1 MTGLRTPFAD
11 VAIGYAPFDSSN
23 LRPAPIVRNNPCP
36 RPPFQTTRASPTRP
50 VSSFMPPS
58 PLRTGIVILAAGA
71 SRRMGRPKQLLPLG
85 ETTLL
90 EHAVDAA
97 LRSDAW
103 PVVVVLGAHAA
114 EIRPLLAKRPVLI
127 AENSA
132 WSEGMASSLR
142 AGLTVMNAFSTRVHA
157 VLFALC
163 DQPAFSA
170 ALVSRFIAAQ
180 KVSERSVVAAR
191 YSRHLGAPALFSRAH
206 FPALN
211 ALVGDEGA
219 RKLIAQ
225 LPPEDVEAIDLPEL
239 AHDLDTPEDY
249 ANYRGAGS

>member
-1 MTGLRTPFAD
+1 
-11 VAIGYAPFDSSN
+11 
-23 LRPAPIVRNNPCP
+23 
-36 RPPFQTTRASPTRP
+36 
-50 VSSFMPPS
+50 MPPS

-85 ETTLL
+85 ATTLL

-97 LRSDAW
+97 LASSAW
-103 PVVVVLGAHAA
+103 PVVVVLGAQAA
-114 EIRPLLAKRPVLI
+114 EIRPLLARRPVLI
-127 AENSA
+127 AENPT
-132 WSEGMASSLR
+132 WTEGMASSLR
-142 AGLTVMNAFSTRVHA
+142 AGLTVMNAFSIRVDA

-170 ALVSRFIAAQ
+170 DLVQRFIATQ
-180 KVSERSVVAAR
+180 QTSQRSVVAAR
-191 YSRHLGAPALFSRAH
+191 YSGHLGAPALFTRPH

-219 RKLIAQ
+219 RKLLAQ
-225 LPPEDVEAIDLPEL
+225 LPAGEVEAIDLPEL

-249 ANYRGAGS
+249 ANYRSGLAQTPPSSPLRAVP

>member
-1 MTGLRTPFAD
+1 MEQGARFVPTFRLAAFSFELLWPFVEHFPLIPYGFPFA
-11 VAIGYAPFDSSN
+11 
-23 LRPAPIVRNNPCP
+23 
-36 RPPFQTTRASPTRP
+36 
-50 VSSFMPPS
+50 MPSS

-97 LRSDAW
+97 LNSTAW
-103 PVVVVLGAHAA
+103 PVIVVLGAQAA
-114 EIRPLLAKRPVLI
+114 EIRPLLARRPVLV
-127 AENSA
+127 AENPT

-142 AGLTVMNAFSTRVHA
+142 AGLTLMNAFSIRVDA

-170 ALVSRFIAAQ
+170 DLVQRFIATQQATQ
-180 KVSERSVVAAR
+180 RSVVAAR
-191 YSRHLGAPALFSRAH
+191 YSGNLGAPALFTRPH
-206 FPALN
+206 FAALS

-225 LPPEDVEAIDLPEL
+225 VPAGEVEAIDLPEL

-249 ANYRGAGS
+249 ANYCGVSAQPAPAPAPFKATP